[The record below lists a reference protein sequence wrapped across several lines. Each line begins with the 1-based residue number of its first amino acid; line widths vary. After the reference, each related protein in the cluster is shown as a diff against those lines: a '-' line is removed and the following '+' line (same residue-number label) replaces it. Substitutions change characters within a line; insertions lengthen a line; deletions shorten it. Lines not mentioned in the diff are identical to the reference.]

1 MNILTKNRMIA
12 AALAVVFTA
21 GCISSAEAALSRKP
35 QDNIFYATST
45 DPLGLDPA
53 LVDDNDSGKIIGN
66 IYESLLRFKNSNTEV
81 EPQLAESYE
90 ISPDGLSYT
99 FKLRQG
105 VKFHDGTPF
114 NAEAVKF
121 NIDRQMP
128 ENSFLKCHTQDWCT
142 AMLKAPKLSMNTP

>member
-66 IYESLLRFKNSNTEV
+66 IYESLLRFKNRFSAALMSIMKRKSTRPMEKR
-81 EPQLAESYE
+81 AWRCR
-90 ISPDGLSYT
+90 SP
-99 FKLRQG
+99 
-105 VKFHDGTPF
+105 
-114 NAEAVKF
+114 A
-121 NIDRQMP
+121 
-128 ENSFLKCHTQDWCT
+128 
-142 AMLKAPKLSMNTP
+142 